1 MASSSNSNNNH
12 NGGGGGG
19 SQILQAKETFSLLQ
33 DISALVNTGLD
44 SESLAI
50 CVKLCE
56 NGVNPEALATV
67 IRELR
72 KQSEA
77 IRRQEEEEN
86 LPATHL

>member
-1 MASSSNSNNNH
+1 MASSNSSSSH
-12 NGGGGGG
+12 LQS
-19 SQILQAKETFSLLQ
+19 SQILAAKETFSLLQ
-33 DISALVNTGLD
+33 DISQLLNTGLD

-77 IRRQEEEEN
+77 IKREEEEEN
-86 LPATHL
+86 LPTTTQL